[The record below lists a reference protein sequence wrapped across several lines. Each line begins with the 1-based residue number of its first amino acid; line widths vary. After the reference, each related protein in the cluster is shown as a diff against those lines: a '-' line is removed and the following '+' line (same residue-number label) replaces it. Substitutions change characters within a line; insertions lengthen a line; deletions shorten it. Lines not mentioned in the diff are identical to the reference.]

1 MKIFKDKYKLKKE
14 ILGNKNI
21 SFVPTM
27 GGLHEGHSV
36 LIKKSKR
43 LKGKTLVSI
52 FINPKQFNDKKDFI
66 NYPKNFK
73 KDLKILKRLNV
84 NYVFIPKIKDIYNF
98 KPKKKIYLD
107 PFSKQLCG
115 KKRKGHF
122 KGVINVVNRFL
133 EIIQPKFIVL
143 GLKDF
148 QQLELIKKHIIKRK
162 ISTKIISCK
171 TIRERN
177 GVPYSTRNV
186 RLSKS
191 QLEIASNVYKFLVKK
206 KKDERIL
213 QLNLK
218 KNLKFLG
225 VNKID
230 YLKLLNLKTL
240 KKPTSIKENFN
251 IFIAYFIKNVRL
263 IDNI

>member
-43 LKGKTLVSI
+43 LKGETLVSI

-66 NYPKNFK
+66 NYPKNLK
-73 KDLKILKRLNV
+73 KDLKILKKLNV

-107 PFSKQLCG
+107 PFSKELCG
-115 KKRKGHF
+115 KTRKGHF
-122 KGVINVVNRFL
+122 KGVINVVNRLL
-133 EIIQPKFIVL
+133 EIIRPKFIIL

-148 QQLELIKKHIIKRK
+148 QQLVLIKKHIIKRK

-171 TIRERN
+171 TIREKN
-177 GVPYSTRNV
+177 GVPCSTRNV

-206 KKDERIL
+206 KKDKRVL

-240 KKPTSIKENFN
+240 KKPTNVKENFN